1 MKKAIFYYFPYAGAS
16 AMSFK
21 NMHGYFSDD
30 VQTVCVEYSGHGKRI
45 ESPYP
50 VSINDIATDAFKT
63 ITATDN
69 EVPVY
74 LGGHCLGAIVAYE
87 VCLLFKKAGI
97 SAPAKLFISGQGAPD
112 KIISEKLQ
120 TMNEEELLQ
129 CLAERNLI
137 DSNMLDPRFRSFVRD
152 LIQKPII
159 NDSIIYDNYV
169 CSKNEKISTSIE
181 LLYGEDDSRY
191 PIEDMIRWKE
201 FTDGNIET
209 HSFHGGHYFIRTYE
223 KDYFEMI
230 NNIIGKDIGRTL

>member
-1 MKKAIFYYFPYAGAS
+1 MQYFRYINGGAKLKKAIFYYFPYAGAS

-120 TMNEEELLQ
+120 TMNEEE
-129 CLAERNLI
+129 
-137 DSNMLDPRFRSFVRD
+137 
-152 LIQKPII
+152 
-159 NDSIIYDNYV
+159 
-169 CSKNEKISTSIE
+169 
-181 LLYGEDDSRY
+181 GEFAVA
-191 PIEDMIRWKE
+191 IEDGTSGCIITVRWWLLLVNDT
-201 FTDGNIET
+201 F
-209 HSFHGGHYFIRTYE
+209 
-223 KDYFEMI
+223 M
-230 NNIIGKDIGRTL
+230 L